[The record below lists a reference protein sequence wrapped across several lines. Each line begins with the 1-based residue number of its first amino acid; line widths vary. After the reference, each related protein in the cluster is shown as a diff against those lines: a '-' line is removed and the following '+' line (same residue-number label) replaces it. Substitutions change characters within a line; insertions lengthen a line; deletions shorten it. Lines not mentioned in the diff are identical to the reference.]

1 MAPHPHTPG
10 DETMLNFLESSKRYL
25 REFVEIG
32 FLALLAIIL
41 VYLILG
47 QSSGEFVTGVA
58 DNVAKFVTAITAPG
72 LIGIAIIVAIVYLIA
87 PRWR

>member
-1 MAPHPHTPG
+1 
-10 DETMLNFLESSKRYL
+10 MLNFLESSKRYL

-41 VYLILG
+41 VHLILG
-47 QSSGEFVTGVA
+47 AGSGAFVTGVA

-72 LIGIAIIVAIVYLIA
+72 LIGIAIIIAIVYLIA
-87 PRWR
+87 PRWRYE